1 MSGIKCGSGLE
12 FDACVLWF
20 DFWSGLG
27 FDAWSSLWSGLE
39 FDAWSVLCDFWSG
52 FDNYS

>member
-1 MSGIKCGSGLE
+1 MSGIKCGSGIE

-27 FDAWSSLWSGLE
+27 LNDWSGLE
-39 FDAWSVLCDFWSG
+39 FDACVLW
-52 FDNYS
+52 FDV